1 MDVYPITAFAQPNEV
16 FKCIKEGENIAALL
30 ESGSGPQHKA
40 RFSII
45 AWGRKGYLKLNKDS
59 SEGEISTSFYDPVE
73 VLGEFMKKA
82 PLLNLPGKFKGGM
95 IGYVSY
101 DAIRYWETI
110 KDLKPEAEDWPYAEF
125 FIPENVILYDHVEG
139 KVYVEGELQLKDGCS
154 DSGQV
159 KFDLYD
165 ESLGKT
171 EFENSVSDILDYIKR
186 GYAFQVVISRF
197 YRYTF
202 KGNVTHFYNTLRKV
216 NPSPYMFYLK
226 FFDREIIGSSPET
239 LFSVQDG
246 IVETYPIAG
255 SRPRGKTVEEDLELE
270 REMLA
275 SEKERAEHLMLVDL
289 ARNDIGKV
297 CYTGSVKVPELMY
310 VEKYSH
316 VQHIVSKVV
325 GTLKRNN
332 TSFDVLKATF
342 PAGTVSGAPKPMAM
356 NIIEMLEPYKR
367 GPYAGGV
374 GFFSANGDSE
384 FAITIRSA
392 FVNKDLFRIQAGAG
406 IVYDSIPEMEYYE
419 TEHKM
424 RALKVAMGVEK

>member
-1 MDVYPITAFAQPNEV
+1 
-16 FKCIKEGENIAALL
+16 
-30 ESGSGPQHKA
+30 
-40 RFSII
+40 
-45 AWGRKGYLKLNKDS
+45 
-59 SEGEISTSFYDPVE
+59 
-73 VLGEFMKKA
+73 
-82 PLLNLPGKFKGGM
+82 
-95 IGYVSY
+95 
-101 DAIRYWETI
+101 
-110 KDLKPEAEDWPYAEF
+110 
-125 FIPENVILYDHVEG
+125 
-139 KVYVEGELQLKDGCS
+139 VEGELQLKDGCS

-202 KGNVTHFYNTLRKV
+202 KGNVIHFYNTLRKV

-255 SRPRGKTVEEDLELE
+255 SRPRGKAVEEDLELE

-297 CYTGSVKVPELMY
+297 CYMGSVKVPELMY

-406 IVYDSIPEMEYYE
+406 IVYDSIPEMEYNE